1 MGSRLHCLQDGVV
14 GVALR
19 ELEGLSVSIVRVGLQ
34 ETKGYSEG
42 YEAIFGKKKPGG
54 AKSPA
59 AKKPTA
65 RAKKS
70 AGKKAAK
77 KK

>member
-1 MGSRLHCLQDGVV
+1 M
-14 GVALR
+14 APR
-19 ELEGLSVSIVRVGLQ
+19 ELEGPSVSIVRVGLQ

-42 YEAIFGKKKPGG
+42 YEAIFGKKKAG
-54 AKSPA
+54 AAKKPA
-59 AKKPTA
+59 AKKPAAKAKKPTA